1 MQNKKDNWSLKATCN
16 RSPHA
21 PDSVATCSDLF
32 IWEKLVKVKENIM
45 LTLATFVNLQLPIFM
60 PLATD
65 NICLP
70 LNCQPDLTTLF

>member
-1 MQNKKDNWSLKATCN
+1 MHLSAL
-16 RSPHA
+16 PHG
-21 PDSVATCSDLF
+21 VCDLF

-45 LTLATFVNLQLPIFM
+45 LTVATLVQLPIFM
-60 PLATD
+60 PRATD